1 MGRTCPRAPVP
12 GRMAQAGSALMSE
25 PGSAVG
31 RRPRRRP
38 SARPTL
44 QAPGE
49 KRPEV
54 SRPRS
59 LRLQRPAPS
68 ESKPRPPPAPNK
80 GSQIS

>member
-44 QAPGE
+44 QAPGGE
-49 KRPEV
+49 TT
-54 SRPRS
+54 RS
-59 LRLQRPAPS
+59 LGVHVPCGSKGPLPLNPS
-68 ESKPRPPPAPNK
+68 HAHL
-80 GSQIS
+80 